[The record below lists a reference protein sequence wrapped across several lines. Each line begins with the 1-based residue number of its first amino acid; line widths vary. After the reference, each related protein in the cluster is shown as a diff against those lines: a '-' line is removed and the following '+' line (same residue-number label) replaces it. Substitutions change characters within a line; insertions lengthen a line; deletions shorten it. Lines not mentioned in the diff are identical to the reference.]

1 MAEPPE
7 RKMLNV
13 ADSHFS
19 QRGGDPRVRGNNVV
33 HCVADP
39 QVMEKLTSALKVIWV
54 LAVLKVTVNR
64 IVNSNCSQNFGSSE
78 SYVVNSD
85 S

>member
-1 MAEPPE
+1 MW
-7 RKMLNV
+7 LTHISHSV
-13 ADSHFS
+13 A
-19 QRGGDPRVRGNNVV
+19 DPRVRGNNVV

-39 QVMEKLTSALKVIWV
+39 QVIEKLTSALRVIWV